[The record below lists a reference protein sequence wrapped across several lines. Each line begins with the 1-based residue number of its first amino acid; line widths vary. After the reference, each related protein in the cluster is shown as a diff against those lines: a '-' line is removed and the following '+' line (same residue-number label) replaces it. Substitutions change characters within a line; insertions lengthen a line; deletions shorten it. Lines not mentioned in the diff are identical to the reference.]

1 MTKFVSF
8 YSPTP
13 YNYYRKKYKEIFNP
27 LHHFTDKEVELGE
40 NSMYHAKGIKDL
52 LKTIPLNEEFFS
64 NLGPFQLNFIEMCFK
79 KSLDEQ
85 IGMMS
90 EIEFGNYQ
98 IFMKYKT
105 EYEEEFYPELKT
117 NKKAS

>member
-1 MTKFVSF
+1 
-8 YSPTP
+8 
-13 YNYYRKKYKEIFNP
+13 
-27 LHHFTDKEVELGE
+27 
-40 NSMYHAKGIKDL
+40 
-52 LKTIPLNEEFFS
+52 
-64 NLGPFQLNFIEMCFK
+64 
-79 KSLDEQ
+79 
-85 IGMMS
+85 MMS

>member
-1 MTKFVSF
+1 
-8 YSPTP
+8 
-13 YNYYRKKYKEIFNP
+13 
-27 LHHFTDKEVELGE
+27 
-40 NSMYHAKGIKDL
+40 MYHAKGIKDL